1 MGLLTKFLSRVKSSS
16 SRPSTASA
24 SSALVDADADA
35 ASLAL
40 ELERASRLTPPLADV
55 VVTNNT
61 NEHHTFVRIECA
73 DRIGLLSEI
82 ATYLTEKSINVV
94 QADVVRDS
102 RRVSYALYTCEEE
115 SRCKL
120 SEEQCAQAREDLRA
134 IVEAKAGVVRCGAG
148 DALAVVQEDEASST
162 SSLKTRGDSRP
173 TTTNSSRGAF
183 EEERDGVF
191 DSVDFSFHGG
201 MMFNNEVVA
210 NATELRM
217 QVLDRPGLMA
227 DFCKA
232 CVAREVSVIRGNL
245 FTVGDMVENCFLL
258 LDMRT
263 NSKVSEKDLAEIKA
277 VMMSR
282 RHRRAISQRMSI
294 PRDADFV
301 PTEQDLPGAGDLS
314 GNTQYIDQATPA
326 QSWEIEMFSAALRT
340 IPAVRHAG
348 LAGLLVEALSRS
360 TTRLVFP
367 PGVTVMQVGEG
378 ADTFYVVVD
387 GKLKVENSEAAT
399 KANRLKPGDSWGE
412 EVLTES
418 TPSKAKLVAE
428 EETVLLGI
436 TRKVFATV
444 IRDVMSAARKAAYD
458 AISSCVVFK
467 PFDASSLE
475 ALSELLVQ
483 RGRRAYRAG
492 EVIYREGMQVKMFL
506 VVDGIVERTIKNQS
520 GTTTANRIPSGGY
533 FGENVLI
540 GQTMLKGVFIAV
552 TDVVI
557 LTCTQNFVQ
566 TVVGADNVALG
577 GGDTSPPRESNRA
590 VRIPGSRSRGSM
602 NALHSL
608 SVSAVPSAPNLL
620 LSGSY
625 SPNAPS
631 TPTAAATKP
640 MSVMS
645 LAATSSLKN
654 TASQSASKAER
665 PPTMPL
671 APAARFPA
679 FNKAKSP
686 PTTSSHGALSTLAEE
701 KRRTQVASALSPTLA
716 LRSSA
721 ASLAASASLPPSPAR
736 PQALEP
742 APLVGDDELV
752 SRAKSLG
759 EFDVI
764 SVLGHGMVGLVLRVR
779 HKTSGKVCAIKTM
792 PKSAVVENGEQ
803 EHCVGERRA
812 LQELRHAPFVCDFY
826 ASFQD
831 PWALYLVVE
840 NCIGDMFDLFN
851 KSGLP
856 GIGQVKV
863 YTAQVLLGL
872 EYIHNAGYVYRDM
885 KPENLLLRSDGSI
898 TIGDFGFAKKLEKG
912 QRAYTICGTPDYL
925 APELI
930 LHQGCTRAADI
941 WAFGILVFEMIAGFP
956 PFRDRQ
962 RRELYKRI
970 VRADFAEVPIP
981 RRMDDDAHDLLTQIF
996 VRDEALRLGIRAP
1009 GLNAIKQHPWY
1020 ATLDWDAVLSGRL
1033 RPLHFLPDH
1042 LARDDVS
1049 TIRDANGR
1057 FVWMSDAP
1065 GDFAADVF
1073 AGF

>member
-1 MGLLTKFLSRVKSSS
+1 MGLLTKFLSRVKT
-16 SRPSTASA
+16 SRSRSTGRFEGEKSERAA
-24 SSALVDADADA
+24 AEAEDARGA
-35 ASLAL
+35 
-40 ELERASRLTPPLADV
+40 LERARLDCV
-55 VVTNNT
+55 EVCVTNNA
-61 NEHHTFVRIECA
+61 NEHHTFVKIECS
-73 DRIGLLSEI
+73 DRVGLLSEI
-82 ATYLTEKSINVV
+82 ATCLTEKSINVV

-102 RRVSYALYTCEEE
+102 RRVSYALYVCEEE

-120 SEEQCAQAREDLRA
+120 SEEQCAEAREDLRA
-134 IVEAKAGVVRCGAG
+134 IVEVKASAGIAPRTWHNGELAMVRE
-148 DALAVVQEDEASST
+148 DATTERTRSESTT
-162 SSLKTRGDSRP
+162 SSRLD
-173 TTTNSSRGAF
+173 
-183 EEERDGVF
+183 EERETMF
-191 DSVDFSFHGG
+191 DSSDLSFNGG
-201 MMFNNEVVA
+201 VMFNNEVVA

-232 CVAREVSVIRGNL
+232 CVARDVSVIRGNL

-258 LDMRT
+258 LDMKT
-263 NSKVSEKDLAEIKA
+263 NGKVSEKDLTEIKA

-301 PTEQDLPGAGDLS
+301 PTEQELPGRDDLS
-314 GNTQYIDQATPA
+314 GNTRYIDKATPA
-326 QSWEIEMFSAALRT
+326 QSWEIEMFSAALRS

-348 LAGLLVEALSRS
+348 LAGLLVEALSRAA
-360 TTRLVFP
+360 TRLVFP
-367 PGVTVMQVGEG
+367 QGVTVMQVGEG

-387 GKLKVENSEAAT
+387 GKLDVEAHGSVSEL
-399 KANRLKPGDSWGE
+399 KAGDSWGE

-418 TPSKAKLVAE
+418 TPSTAALVAA

-436 TRKVFATV
+436 TRKVFTTV
-444 IRDVMSAARKAAYD
+444 IRNVMSAARKSAYD
-458 AISSCVVFK
+458 AIASCVVFK
-467 PFDASSLE
+467 PFEPSSLE

-483 RGRRAYRAG
+483 RGRRAYRGG

-506 VVDGIVERTIKNQS
+506 VVDGIVERTIKNIDGS
-520 GTTTANRIPSGGY
+520 TSSNRIPSGGY

-540 GQTMLKGVFIAV
+540 GQTTLKGVFIAV

-566 TVVGADNVALG
+566 TVVGTGQVDVS
-577 GGDTSPPRESNRA
+577 GDGTSPPRESTRGL
-590 VRIPGSRSRGSM
+590 RIPGSRSRGSTE
-602 NALHSL
+602 ALHSL
-608 SVSAVPSAPNLL
+608 SVSAVTSAPNL

-625 SPNAPS
+625 SPGAPS
-631 TPTAAATKP
+631 TPTTPKATMPIKIV
-640 MSVMS
+640 SK
-645 LAATSSLKN
+645 LAAN
-654 TASQSASKAER
+654 ISQSASKVGK
-665 PPTMPL
+665 PPTSV
-671 APAARFPA
+671 AARFPS
-679 FNKAKSP
+679 FIKAKSP
-686 PTTSSHGALSTLAEE
+686 PPPLSHDSLPSLTDG
-701 KRRTQVASALSPTLA
+701 KRRSRDESRRSTASALSQSVQ
-716 LRSSA
+716 R
-721 ASLAASASLPPSPAR
+721 PPSPAAEE
-736 PQALEP
+736 Q
-742 APLVGDDELV
+742 V
-752 SRAKSLG
+752 AKSTALG
-759 EFDVI
+759 DFEVL
-764 SVLGHGMVGLVLRVR
+764 SVLGRGMVGLVLRVK
-779 HKTSGKVCAIKTM
+779 HKNSGKICAIKTM

-803 EHCVGERRA
+803 EHCIGERRA
-812 LQELRHAPFVCDFY
+812 LEELRHAPFVCNYFT
-826 ASFQD
+826 SFQD

-840 NCIGDMFDLFN
+840 DCIGDMFDLFN

-885 KPENLLLRSDGSI
+885 KPENLLLRADGSI

-1009 GLNAIKQHPWY
+1009 GLNAIKTHAWY
-1020 ATLDWDAVLSGRL
+1020 ASLDWDAVLSGQL

-1042 LARDDVS
+1042 LSRDDVS
-1049 TIRDANGR
+1049 TIRDPATGK
-1057 FVWMSDAP
+1057 FVWMAEPP
-1065 GDFAADVF
+1065 GEFGPEVF